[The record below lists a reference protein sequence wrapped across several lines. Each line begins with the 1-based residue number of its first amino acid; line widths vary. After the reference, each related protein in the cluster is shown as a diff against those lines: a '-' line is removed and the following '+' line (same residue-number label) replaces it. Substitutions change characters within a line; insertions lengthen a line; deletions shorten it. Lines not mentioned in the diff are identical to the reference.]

1 MQNSFSQVDYQ
12 KITTL
17 QRDLGQNLISLVDA
31 ISNFSLNTHVS
42 EYTNQLII
50 DIITTIT
57 AIRNLQT
64 HFENILKKEPVSTS
78 HSPNDTLAI
87 YTRTTPVRTQTNVP
101 QLYTLP
107 HTDTATTSHG
117 TLSSCNR
124 LSLLAEVASNNAL
137 PNIPFDPEEYNP

>member
-1 MQNSFSQVDYQ
+1 MQNSFNQVDYQ

-64 HFENILKKEPVSTS
+64 HFENILKKEPVIKS
-78 HSPNDTLAI
+78 HSLNDRLAI
-87 YTRTTPVRTQTNVP
+87 YTRTQHLYVP
-101 QLYTLP
+101 RQMQFSPLY
-107 HTDTATTSHG
+107 ATTH
-117 TLSSCNR
+117 
-124 LSLLAEVASNNAL
+124 
-137 PNIPFDPEEYNP
+137 